1 MDAELLTADV
11 TICFTVHPR
20 KLLHKGKHLMDNSAL
35 IAKLFKF
42 VSPLGRITTPKNKK
56 FGFVIY
62 EPKAFDATKLAEL
75 TESLD
80 LQFVHDSQPSYHEGR
95 QIPPRLWIG
104 EAKASLSQDEFA
116 SAFLSR

>member
-1 MDAELLTADV
+1 
-11 TICFTVHPR
+11 
-20 KLLHKGKHLMDNSAL
+20 MDNEAK

-42 VSPLGRITTPKNKK
+42 VSSLGRVTTPKNKK

-62 EPKAFDATKLAEL
+62 EPKAFDAAQLTTL
-75 TESLD
+75 TEALD
-80 LQFVHDSQPSYHEGR
+80 LQFVYDSQASYHEGG

-104 EAKASLSQDEFA
+104 EAAASLSQDEFA